1 MKKIFSI
8 MAMMIAV
15 SVIVSSCKPVEPEE
29 PEYSYRVATYAAEWS
44 SGTDQWVYTYDAT
57 GKVTGIIRNWVVD
70 NNPVLDKEWDFAWA
84 YPNLTISGSNNYQI
98 TFGSN
103 GYVSSMTESGDGWA
117 ETYTYTYD
125 SNGYLVSVSR
135 DGELRSEI
143 VIENGNIKTWSR
155 LSDGVWQVK
164 NHTYSTV
171 ENEYGI
177 YNIYSE
183 RAGAGRWLM
192 ELGYFGKPCK
202 NLCATNQWAHSDKGS
217 TMQYD
222 FDTTNNTIVRVIKT
236 YDGEDE
242 ISHYTWESYE
252 VL

>member
-8 MAMMIAV
+8 LAMMIAV
-15 SVIVSSCKPVEPEE
+15 SVIVSSCKKDEPEE
-29 PEYSYRVATYAAEWS
+29 PEYKFMVETYSEDWG
-44 SGTDQWVYTYDAT
+44 SGVDQWVYTYDAT
-57 GKVTGIIRNWVVD
+57 GKVTKVIRNWVEN
-70 NNPVLDKEWDFAWA
+70 NNPVLDKQWDFVWA
-84 YPNLTISGSNNYQI
+84 NSTLTITGNNNYQI

-103 GYVSSMTESGDGWA
+103 GYAATMTESGDGWA

-164 NHTYSTV
+164 NHTYSTI
-171 ENEYGI
+171 ENVHGI

-183 RAGAGRWLM
+183 RAGASRWLM
-192 ELGYFGKPCK
+192 EMGYFGKPCK
-202 NLCATNQWAHSDKGS
+202 NLCETNQWAHSDKGS

-222 FDTTNNTIVRVIKT
+222 FDTVNNTVTKVIKT
-236 YDGEDE
+236 YDGYDE
-242 ISHYTWESYE
+242 ISLYTWESYE